1 MLTVE
6 IIKKLKAE
14 LPPLFGREAVPK
26 LIPGV
31 FSHQTLSN
39 LFSQKKV
46 LQQSRSGVK
55 PATSETPSFNGY
67 KHISAVGRTNP

>member
-39 LFSQKKV
+39 LFSQKKGPPTIKIGRKACYERDSF
-46 LQQSRSGVK
+46 LQWLQTHLSGG
-55 PATSETPSFNGY
+55 ED
-67 KHISAVGRTNP
+67 